1 MQDFSSLGLP
11 EQLLNSLKLL
21 QFTTPTP
28 IQAKVIPDAL
38 KGRDILGSAQ
48 TGSGKT
54 GAFGIPFHAYYDLN
68 HHV

>member
-21 QFTTPTP
+21 QFNTPTP
-28 IQAKVIPDAL
+28 LQAKVIPDAL

-54 GAFGIPFHAYYDLN
+54 
-68 HHV
+68 